1 MNIDSNLNWQKS
13 GLLTGSS
20 IKCTVNKRINFAGY
34 TVPEECFKECTH
46 SKNSSENIGSNIK
59 S

>member
-34 TVPEECFKECTH
+34 TVPEECFEESTN

>member
-34 TVPEECFKECTH
+34 TVSEECFEECTH
-46 SKNSSENIGSNIK
+46 AKNARQNVSCDFK
-59 S
+59 P